1 MEPEKLVENICDIA
15 KNAVPKIPRKWANV
29 QVISVKIPESVALPV
44 YNKTPEILS
53 QLAKLSG
60 YGEEKVVVT
69 EEKKEATKAE
79 DKASKKKGVKSPLL
93 QALKKVENEGK
104 KKSKNAPKE
113 KKEEDKPKSEQQR
126 SKRKSSDA
134 ADEVKKSS
142 SPDKKRRSSAEGAK
156 PAKEAKA
163 QESQE
168 KKDFMDSKKFKGSK
182 KGYVFRAGIQGV
194 GYYIDVKPVVDRAAM
209 EALKR
214 MGGGKK
220 KEKKGRGGRRSY

>member
-1 MEPEKLVENICDIA
+1 MEPEKLVENIVEIA
-15 KNAVPKIPRKWANV
+15 KNAVPKMPRKWANV

-44 YNKTPEILS
+44 YNKTPQILS
-53 QLAKLSG
+53 QLAKMSG
-60 YGEEKVVVT
+60 YAEEKVAA
-69 EEKKEATKAE
+69 EEKKETTKAE
-79 DKASKKKGVKSPLL
+79 DKASKKKKVKSPLL
-93 QALKKVENEGK
+93 QALKKVDDEGK
-104 KKSKNAPKE
+104 KKSKNTREE
-113 KKEEDKPKSEQQR
+113 KKEEKPKSEQQR

-134 ADEVKKSS
+134 DEGKKASS
-142 SPDKKRRSSAEGAK
+142 SDKKRRSSAEGAE

-168 KKDFMDSKKFKGSK
+168 KKDFIESNKFKGSK